1 MKFFNYFLF
10 RFLLF
15 VLMLFGPVN
24 LAAQFYPAKTY
35 SIVDGLPSN
44 AIYDVVQADNSVMWF
59 VTSKGVTT
67 YDAHEWQV
75 FPDSLQLPTYLS
87 TKIVKSSDGHIWVAG
102 KNDTEY
108 VIKLFDDQKW
118 STIAFPETW
127 REKQSAFSFEVMTT
141 GDQHK
146 IVLAGMR
153 EVHLYSTETKQWK
166 QLTFSGGINPAI
178 NSTVN
183 IEDRVY
189 INTRKGQFAIENWE
203 IVRSEYAPYFHEF
216 QDVLTVTKKDSILY
230 VLGFDWLAKIE
241 DDNFKLLSDNLGIKV
256 RSTYNRHSLVI
267 DQRNRIFFS
276 SNSRVMQFN
285 SVTGKTIPLEVNG
298 RTNNI
303 FSNKLYLDKEQN
315 IWSVD
320 NRGLFKFNI
329 LNFKSYNRDSGLA
342 ENEVSAIFEATDG
355 TLYIANPSHLHVL
368 EDGQISRQYSLKTNQ
383 DRPTRLSQITEHYDG
398 SLYLAAGAAGLYQLK
413 NGALSP
419 VFESHSIQY
428 VTGVQSF
435 DGHIYFSN
443 SEFIYRIEEDGT
455 FSKLNEEAFYYIRNI
470 VELDEDKLAFLS
482 AREGLYLYKDGEVT
496 NYNSGLI
503 NYNNIYDAVY
513 WQDRLLLGTSAGLAT
528 LDGDQITPFQISNF
542 DDVVFSLLVDRK
554 SQLWIGTFNGVFK
567 WDGQTLEQFSVAQGL
582 TGNEI
587 NRNALIQDKEGDIWI
602 GTELGVSAYDE
613 DEDMSAEKDPDLYF
627 TSVRTEDNRE
637 LTLATSPEL
646 AYTQNTLTFRFKG
659 ISFLY
664 NDRIFYRYRLSGLE
678 DDWNFSNNFSNPGVT
693 YRNLDSGFYTFE
705 VQARNE
711 ISDWSESR
719 EFTFTIAKPF
729 YSTWWFFGLAVIL
742 FAVIIYIALRL
753 RYLYLITKQ
762 KKLKEMVEDRT
773 RSITDKNLQ
782 IKSKNEEL
790 LQVNKELHE
799 KTDSL
804 NSALNKLETAQV
816 KLVQKEKMAALGVL
830 TAGVAHEI
838 NNPVNYIKSASELIS
853 QMIEEEDDKLVIEEK
868 EVFQEVFKTIE
879 IGVGRIVS
887 IVRSLSSFSRTNET
901 DKGDC
906 DINSIFDEC
915 LLILKNE
922 YKGRVDIVKDYS
934 EKAVTI
940 QGNEGKLYQL
950 FTNIIMNAIQAIEGE
965 GVVSIKTWNKDHTV
979 YIEVKDTGK
988 GFDETVKEKLFDPF
1002 FTTKEPGKGTGLGL
1016 SIAYNIVEEHNG
1028 EIHYDS
1034 APGAGTTVTVKF
1046 PEKQVND
1053 VV

>member
-1 MKFFNYFLF
+1 MI
-10 RFLLF
+10 
-15 VLMLFGPVN
+15 FGPVN
-24 LAAQFYPAKTY
+24 LSAQFYPAKTY

-67 YDAHEWQV
+67 YDAHEWRV
-75 FPDSLQLPTYLS
+75 LPDTLQLPTYLS
-87 TKIVKSSDGHIWVAG
+87 SKIVKSSDGCIWIAG
-102 KNDTEY
+102 KNDTKY
-108 VIKLFDDQKW
+108 VIKLYDGQKW
-118 STIAFPETW
+118 GAIPFPEAW
-127 REKQSAFSFEVMTT
+127 RETQSAFSFEVITT
-141 GDQHK
+141 GDQHR

-166 QLTFSGGINPAI
+166 QLPFPGEISPAI
-178 NSTVN
+178 NSMVN

-189 INTRKGQFAIENWE
+189 INTRKGQFAIENGE
-203 IVRSEYAPYFHEF
+203 VVRSEYAPLFRKY
-216 QDVLTVTKKDSILY
+216 QDILTVTKKDSILY

-241 DDNFKLLSDNLGIKV
+241 DDSFKLLSDDLGIKV

-285 SVTGKTIPLEVNG
+285 RQTGKTIPLEVNG

-342 ENEVSAIFEATDG
+342 ENEVSAIFEASDG

-368 EDGQISRQYSLKTNQ
+368 EDGQISRQYALKPNQ
-383 DRPTRLSQITEHYDG
+383 ERPTRLLQITEHDDG

-413 NGALSP
+413 AGALSP
-419 VFESHSIQY
+419 VFESQSPQF
-428 VTGVQSF
+428 VTGVQNF
-435 DGHIYFSN
+435 DGQIYFSDT
-443 SEFIYRIEEDGT
+443 EFIYRIEEDGN
-455 FSKLNEEAFYYIRNI
+455 FSKLNEEPFQYIRNI
-470 VELDEDKLAFLS
+470 VELDGGKLAFLS
-482 AREGLYLYKDGEVT
+482 ARDGLYLYEDEDEDIT
-496 NYNSGLI
+496 NYGSGLI

-528 LDGDQITPFQISNF
+528 LDRDQITPFQISNF
-542 DDVVFSLLVDRK
+542 DDVVFSLLVDRND
-554 SQLWIGTFNGVFK
+554 QLWIGTFNGVFK

-627 TSVRTEDNRE
+627 TSISTEDDRE

-646 AYTQNTLTFRFKG
+646 AATQNTLTFRFKG

-678 DDWNFSNNFSNPGVT
+678 NDWNFSNNFSNPGAT
-693 YRNLDSGFYTFE
+693 YRNLDSGIYTFE

-719 EFTFTIAKPF
+719 EFTFSIAKPF
-729 YSTWWFFGLAVIL
+729 YSTWWFFGLAVVL
-742 FAVIIYIALRL
+742 FVVIIYTALHL

-762 KKLKEMVEDRT
+762 KKLKEMVDERT
-773 RSITDKNLQ
+773 KSITEKNEQ

-804 NSALNKLETAQV
+804 NFALKKLETAQV

-838 NNPVNYIKSASELIS
+838 NNPVNYIKSASEIIS
-853 QMIEEEDDKLVIEEK
+853 QMMEEEDDKLVIKEK
-868 EVFQEVFKTIE
+868 EVFKEVFNTIE

-887 IVRSLSSFSRTNET
+887 IVRSLSSFSRTNES

-906 DINSIFDEC
+906 DINGIIDEC

-922 YKGRVDIVKDYS
+922 YKGRVEIVKDYS
-934 EKAVTI
+934 RDAVTI

-950 FTNIIMNAIQAIEGE
+950 FTNLIMNAIQAIEGE
-965 GVVSIKTWNKDHTV
+965 GSVFLKTWSKDQIV
-979 YIEVKDTGK
+979 FIEVKDTGK
-988 GFDETVKEKLFDPF
+988 GFDDSVKDKLFDPF
-1002 FTTKEPGKGTGLGL
+1002 FTTKDPGKGTGLGL
-1016 SIAYNIVEEHNG
+1016 SIAYNIVEEHDG

-1034 APGAGTTVTVKF
+1034 VPGAGTTVTVKF
-1046 PEKQVND
+1046 PEKQE
-1053 VV
+1053 